1 MEVIKMSNNTK
12 YVRDAFKSLEL
23 VEDKEFDLFGKDS
36 FEELGDFIDD
46 EEDVAVEQEVI
57 DLDAEEP
64 EELKDSYVGDVILGC
79 PVCHT
84 NLFKAVDDV
93 VIDEETDLCC
103 VGEACPVCGQE
114 DGFKVIG
121 KVAPFEEVEE
131 EEETEVE
138 VETEPDEAEVEVKE
152 KVRESFK
159 KKREAKKLQE
169 QKLGRVRKILKES
182 KQLNEDDWGTNS
194 WGGGQGG
201 VIDTTSSARRTKPS
215 YNGKSMY
222 WDGVY
227 KHDID
232 AATKAYTEYWKSK
245 IKKWIVVKDKNKQGR
260 PCYRYKFVVD
270 IDGQPCILTNDA
282 VTPSDRLWG
291 PAKYIPLEKFKDKG
305 ITIVADNIRT
315 FNDAFDKAEEL
326 AKKDNVPMYSWWGEA
341 KFWPTD
347 KKEEAFCPN
356 CGKEVCECDEKKV
369 DEAIITEAKAPSV
382 KEIAKFLEDSI
393 KAIEEDPSVTAR
405 YVLDDDLCLYVG
417 YEGGFDKDETGNDE
431 RICAKIAERNDYYW
445 VDFEAMNMPWD
456 PETGDVWDTDSEV
469 SPSDAKYYVDEYK
482 NIRKALDKGDV
493 VLESKKSN
501 TRGKKLTES
510 KHDLQK
516 LPEDIQ
522 DIVGEHFDYTMDFD
536 FLDIV
541 ADILLRIDDFED
553 VNIWDEIDSALIYTD
568 DQWRVLWHYVDS
580 PEDLDS
586 ESWSNALETF
596 GADLESLCGEI
607 AEARQGEEEEV
618 EESINE
624 DKLIEGAEVTG
635 EATKQQIEKIID
647 DAVANHGK
655 TSGVTFEP
663 AITFKSDNGPVTVA
677 VAAIP
682 NDMTMVKIA
691 CKQQRENR
699 QFSFKTPSDAKF
711 HAEELA
717 KVVNKLIK
725 GVKLPKGWSVP
736 LSQAAESM
744 KPFDG
749 EKLKESFLTRK
760 LDEDWTWD
768 GQVPEIAEKVEE
780 QIGDRTSVTWDEFEM
795 FLDTAIME
803 VLGLSQD
810 ELIDIVGSNDQTL
823 TVDGKPKDYYELDTD
838 VRIILSMN
846 GWDTVWEGDNEGGLE
861 QIVECKQVNEAI
873 ENATIETEDQV
884 INLSAETKDEDMNAD
899 WFDRESMGEGEL
911 LPDGGEEMIAPLDD
925 ADIQEIE
932 DAQQPEEEPV
942 EETEVEA
949 ETEVEP
955 GEEEVPAEEAEF
967 PEEEEEEVEEVQE
980 ESFKRIAETYLKKV
994 YSNVKSFEINNKT
1007 FNEGLL
1013 TIDGTIEF
1021 NSGKKKTTTFVF
1033 EAVNNNKT
1041 IAKSKKEFVGLNET
1055 FTDKK
1060 DAFVLNTS
1068 INDKKLVAES
1078 LSYDYPAK
1086 TKGLTE
1092 GVKTVKGIVK

>member
-36 FEELGDFIDD
+36 FEELGDFIED
-46 EEDVAVEQEVI
+46 EDDVAVEQEVI

-93 VIDEETDLCC
+93 VIDEETELCC

-169 QKLGRVRKILKES
+169 QKLGRVRKILKE
-182 KQLNEDDWGTNS
+182 K
-194 WGGGQGG
+194 
-201 VIDTTSSARRTKPS
+201 VC
-215 YNGKSMY
+215 
-222 WDGVY
+222 
-227 KHDID
+227 
-232 AATKAYTEYWKSK
+232 
-245 IKKWIVVKDKNKQGR
+245 KD
-260 PCYRYKFVVD
+260 
-270 IDGQPCILTNDA
+270 
-282 VTPSDRLWG
+282 
-291 PAKYIPLEKFKDKG
+291 
-305 ITIVADNIRT
+305 
-315 FNDAFDKAEEL
+315 
-326 AKKDNVPMYSWWGEA
+326 
-341 KFWPTD
+341 
-347 KKEEAFCPN
+347 
-356 CGKEVCECDEKKV
+356 CGKEVCECDEKRV
-369 DEAIITEAKAPSV
+369 DEAKWENPRTGEVIDVPTFDVTDQVIV
-382 KEIAKFLEDSI
+382 KRGE
-393 KAIEEDPSVTAR
+393 P
-405 YVLDDDLCLYVG
+405 
-417 YEGGFDKDETGNDE
+417 GFISKMHEL
-431 RICAKIAERNDYYW
+431 R
-445 VDFEAMNMPWD
+445 
-456 PETGDVWDTDSEV
+456 
-469 SPSDAKYYVDEYK
+469 
-482 NIRKALDKGDV
+482 DKGYKCISSGDGQMCFAKPKE
-493 VLESKKSN
+493 LKTEKCETLKESKN
-501 TRGKKLTES
+501 
-510 KHDLQK
+510 DLQK
-516 LPEDIQ
+516 LPQDIQ
-522 DIVGEHFDYTMDFD
+522 DIVGEHFGYTMDFD
-536 FLDIV
+536 FLDVV
-541 ADILLRIDDFED
+541 ADVLLRVDDFEEASENAWEE
-553 VNIWDEIDSALIYTD
+553 VDSALIYTE
-568 DQWRVLWHYVDS
+568 DQWEVLRHYFDS
-580 PEDLDS
+580 PDDLDG
-586 ESWSNALETF
+586 ESWDTAFSCF
-596 GADLESLCGEI
+596 VDDI
-607 AEARQGEEEEV
+607 AGICAEVARVRSGEEEEV
-618 EESINE
+618 EESLTE
-624 DKLIEGAEVTG
+624 DKLNEVSYNVGDQKGQNAVSDDSSKLTWDRSNKNMLSDYKRAYSDYWKSRVKRWIVVQG
-635 EATKQQIEKIID
+635 KTQSFNKDCLTTKFVTDIDGKECIIVND
-647 DAVANHGK
+647 MRTPNNRDWGPDRYIPLDELGKNGLKVVPNTERLSTYGDAVDAAIALAQDKGFLVYNLWGQRIAVPKKEEPKQEEDLNEAYWNGSNPYMGSDYKSAFNRYWNQKGEDGEPRIKDWMVIEDDISPAYRKYGAPRDEHGK
-655 TSGVTFEP
+655 TQRCYNIKFVVDIDGKPCILTNDVVTPKASDWGP
-663 AITFKSDNGPVTVA
+663 AKYIALDDFNKKGIKIKKDGLHSYGDAVDKA
-677 VAAIP
+677 VALGKKDGLP
-682 NDMTMVKIA
+682 VYTFWGQGFNLGESLT
-691 CKQQRENR
+691 
-699 QFSFKTPSDAKF
+699 
-711 HAEELA
+711 
-717 KVVNKLIK
+717 K
-725 GVKLPKGWSVP
+725 GR
-736 LSQAAESM
+736 
-744 KPFDG
+744 
-749 EKLKESFLTRK
+749 KLKESLSDHTIDDIQQEIERIVAEHFEGTDFFVSVDEIDLDQGILTLDVSAMGSYDEETGESEEFNRKVEIEIPSLALEDTLGEK
-760 LDEDWTWD
+760 LDQWMADHSSPDW
-768 GQVPEIAEKVEE
+768 
-780 QIGDRTSVTWDEFEM
+780 F
-795 FLDTAIME
+795 
-803 VLGLSQD
+803 
-810 ELIDIVGSNDQTL
+810 
-823 TVDGKPKDYYELDTD
+823 YE
-838 VRIILSMN
+838 S
-846 GWDTVWEGDNEGGLE
+846 
-861 QIVECKQVNEAI
+861 KQVNEAI

-932 DAQQPEEEPV
+932 DAQQPEEEPA
-942 EETEVEA
+942 EETEVET

-955 GEEEVPAEEAEF
+955 GEEEVPAEESEF

-1060 DAFVLNTS
+1060 DAFVLATS

>member
-1 MEVIKMSNNTK
+1 MSNNTK

-36 FEELGDFIDD
+36 FEELGDFIED
-46 EEDVAVEQEVI
+46 EDDVAVEQEVI

-131 EEETEVE
+131 EEAEVE

-152 KVRESFK
+152 KVRESFRQ
-159 KKREAKKLQE
+159 KREAKKLQE
-169 QKLGRVRKILKES
+169 QKLGRVRKILKE
-182 KQLNEDDWGTNS
+182 K
-194 WGGGQGG
+194 
-201 VIDTTSSARRTKPS
+201 VC
-215 YNGKSMY
+215 
-222 WDGVY
+222 
-227 KHDID
+227 
-232 AATKAYTEYWKSK
+232 
-245 IKKWIVVKDKNKQGR
+245 KD
-260 PCYRYKFVVD
+260 
-270 IDGQPCILTNDA
+270 
-282 VTPSDRLWG
+282 
-291 PAKYIPLEKFKDKG
+291 
-305 ITIVADNIRT
+305 
-315 FNDAFDKAEEL
+315 
-326 AKKDNVPMYSWWGEA
+326 
-341 KFWPTD
+341 
-347 KKEEAFCPN
+347 
-356 CGKEVCECDEKKV
+356 CGKEVCECDGKKV
-369 DEAIITEAKAPSV
+369 DEAKWESPVTGEVVDVPTFDVTDQVIV
-382 KEIAKFLEDSI
+382 KRSE
-393 KAIEEDPSVTAR
+393 P
-405 YVLDDDLCLYVG
+405 
-417 YEGGFDKDETGNDE
+417 GFISK
-431 RICAKIAERNDYYW
+431 
-445 VDFEAMNMPWD
+445 MH
-456 PETGDVWDTDSEV
+456 
-469 SPSDAKYYVDEYK
+469 
-482 NIRKALDKGDV
+482 ALRDKGYKCISSGDGQMCFAKPKE
-493 VLESKKSN
+493 LKTEKCEA
-501 TRGKKLTES
+501 LTES

-516 LPEDIQ
+516 LPEDIR

-536 FLDIV
+536 FLDVV
-541 ADILLRIDDFED
+541 ADILLRVDDFED

-618 EESINE
+618 EESLTE
-624 DKLIEGAEVTG
+624 DKLNEVSYNVGDQKGQNAVSDDSSKLTWNRANKNMLSNYKSAYSNYWKSRVKRWIVVQGKTQNYNKDCFTIKFVTDVDGKECIIVNDMRTPNNRDWGPDRYIPLDELGKNGLKVVPGTERLSTYGDAVDAAVKLAQDKGNFLVYNLWGQRINVPAKEETKKEEPKQEALTEGTEVTG

-647 DAVANHGK
+647 DAVAKYDKKVGIK
-655 TSGVTFEP
+655 TEP
-663 AITFKSDNGPVTVA
+663 DITFKSENGPVA
-677 VAAIP
+677 VTINAIP
-682 NDMTMVKIA
+682 NDMTIVKIA

-717 KVVNKLIK
+717 KVINKLIN
-725 GVKLPKGWSVP
+725 GIKLPKGWSVP
-736 LSQAAESM
+736 LSQAAESVKM
-744 KPFDG
+744 AGGKELNEEVSDYTIDDIQEEIERIVAEHFEGTDFFVSVDEIDLDQGILTLDVSAMGSYDEETGEFEELNRKVEIEIPSLALEDTLG
-749 EKLKESFLTRK
+749 EKLDQWMADHSSPDWFYESIDDAPTKKPLSFDQFVDTQLRPKYKVGGEMSDGSKMTPARAKKEY
-760 LDEDWTWD
+760 DEYL
-768 GQVPEIAEKVEE
+768 
-780 QIGDRTSVTWDEFEM
+780 RNF
-795 FLDTAIME
+795 
-803 VLGLSQD
+803 
-810 ELIDIVGSNDQTL
+810 
-823 TVDGKPKDYYELDTD
+823 
-838 VRIILSMN
+838 
-846 GWDTVWEGDNEGGLE
+846 NESL
-861 QIVECKQVNEAI
+861 NEAI

-942 EETEVEA
+942 EETEVET

-955 GEEEVPAEEAEF
+955 GEEEVPAEETEF

-1060 DAFVLNTS
+1060 DAFVLATS